1 MKCGRVGGRERSGRW
16 GPLLLNGTARLMWCS
31 PPLADG
37 LKHVETQG
45 FAPSVL
51 AAAHVRRCQ
60 KPPCAK
66 PPRLGSAPARS
77 PPNTTEPWYRAPAAA
92 AARSGAGGTP
102 MGCSQ
107 QRTCGVALRTGHA
120 HQQADA
126 VNSTLTTFGVLLA
139 GGGRRRDIRVPGRDQ
154 PAALAHHQHIL
165 LEQGDLLHHQHILLE
180 QGDLISFSSKIGEKR
195 RR

>member
-1 MKCGRVGGRERSGRW
+1 MFRRGGGGPEKKKVSEVSQGWRGRGARVKCGRVGGRERSGRW

-120 HQQADA
+120 HPE
-126 VNSTLTTFGVLLA
+126 
-139 GGGRRRDIRVPGRDQ
+139 RRERK
-154 PAALAHHQHIL
+154 AKASKIL
-165 LEQGDLLHHQHILLE
+165 LED
-180 QGDLISFSSKIGEKR
+180 
-195 RR
+195 